1 VTASAI
7 PATEPARLRPSVR
20 RTTALRA
27 MLALAL
33 LGALALVFLV
43 ARGYDPRHAP
53 LVPAGSTGMVV
64 IDLSASIYEG
74 AMEETLQKLARAGEQ
89 AGLVV
94 FSDVGYELLPPGTP
108 GRELLPI
115 IRYLKPTGA
124 GGELPVNPWQDF
136 RAGTR
141 ISAGLET
148 ARLALLREGVDRGS
162 VVLISDL
169 DILPDEVQ
177 RLASEIAE
185 LKRLG
190 FDIRIV
196 PLDPT
201 PEKLMRIE
209 TLTSPS
215 AFLRAPGRAGEVR
228 APEEH
233 SLREALPWTF
243 VFPAAL
249 LIGLLAL
256 NERLLAR
263 LEVRR

>member
-1 VTASAI
+1 MAARAI
-7 PATEPARLRPSVR
+7 PAAEGVRLRPSVR
-20 RTTALRA
+20 RTTAIRVV
-27 MLALAL
+27 LALAL
-33 LGALALVFLV
+33 AGTLAWAFLV
-43 ARGYDPRHAP
+43 ARGYDPRVAP

-108 GRELLPI
+108 GRELLPV

-141 ISAGLET
+141 ISAGLAT
-148 ARLALLREGVDRGS
+148 AREALQREGVRSGS

-177 RLASEIAE
+177 RLAAEITE
-185 LKRLG
+185 LKQAG
-190 FDIRIV
+190 IDVRIV

-201 PEKLMRIE
+201 PEKTARIE
-209 TLTSPS
+209 ALTSPT
-215 AFLRAPGRAGEVR
+215 ALLRAPGRGEVR

-233 SLREALPWTF
+233 SIREALPWTF
-243 VFPAAL
+243 VLPAVVLVA
-249 LIGLLAL
+249 LLAL
-256 NERLLAR
+256 NERLLSR